1 MLHRGNGGS
10 GVNGAVVSKSRARR
24 IGDQIQEELAQ
35 MLMREVSDP
44 RLSMV
49 TVTTVDIDRE
59 LAYATIYVTATGS
72 DERMDEVLDAFE
84 GARGFLRRELAARVR
99 LRTFPQLRFRWDVS
113 QQRGARIDELLDLVS
128 SELDEEEGETSET

>member
-1 MLHRGNGGS
+1 M
-10 GVNGAVVSKSRARR
+10 VSKSRARR

-59 LAYATIYVTATGS
+59 LAFATIYVTAGS

-128 SELDEEEGETSET
+128 SEWDEEEGETSGT

>member
-1 MLHRGNGGS
+1 
-10 GVNGAVVSKSRARR
+10 
-24 IGDQIQEELAQ
+24 

-59 LAYATIYVTATGS
+59 LAFATIYVTATGS

-99 LRTFPQLRFRWDVS
+99 LRAFPQLRFRWDVS

-128 SELDEEEGETSET
+128 SEWDEEEGETSET